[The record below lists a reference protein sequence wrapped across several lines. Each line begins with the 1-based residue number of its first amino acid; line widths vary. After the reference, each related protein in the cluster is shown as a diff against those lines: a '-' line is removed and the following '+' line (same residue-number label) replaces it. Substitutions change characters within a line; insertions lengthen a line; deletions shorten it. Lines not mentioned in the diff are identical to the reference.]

1 RGWDGKQNRI
11 ALVGG
16 LSGRPDGLWLEALP
30 VAGQGLVPGH
40 PGLRLVR
47 ATRQFHRG
55 SSPLCPQ
62 LFADSNG
69 DGLAGARRS
78 GGFALVDAVR
88 TGDSGRLALAP
99 ALLCPQVAFESDRDV
114 LGRRLAAR
122 GKKRRALVPLGR
134 ACCNEFHSSSSS
146 TVSSCC
152 RPPIM
157 S

>member
-1 RGWDGKQNRI
+1 
-11 ALVGG
+11 
-16 LSGRPDGLWLEALP
+16 
-30 VAGQGLVPGH
+30 
-40 PGLRLVR
+40 
-47 ATRQFHRG
+47 QFHRG

-78 GGFALVDAVR
+78 DGFALVDAVR

-157 S
+157 SGPIQRRLAGRWRLPIILVLLSLIGFGVYSAGRSLWAEYHLHA